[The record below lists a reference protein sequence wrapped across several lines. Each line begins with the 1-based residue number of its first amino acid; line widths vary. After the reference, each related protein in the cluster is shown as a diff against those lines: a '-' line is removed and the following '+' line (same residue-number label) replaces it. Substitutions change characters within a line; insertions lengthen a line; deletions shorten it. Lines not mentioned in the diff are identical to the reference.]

1 MVFPGPDYHPRGG
14 GLRINANFFPHYLF
28 NTLSYSQGQ
37 IITLEVEDFDMEPGK
52 DYVLIRDG
60 EEPTD
65 RELAVLTGIS
75 SELFSWV
82 ESRVGSGSVYGAAF
96 IRLLWFRIQLQ

>member
-1 MVFPGPDYHPRGG
+1 
-14 GLRINANFFPHYLF
+14 
-28 NTLSYSQGQ
+28 
-37 IITLEVEDFDMEPGK
+37 MEPGK

-82 ESRVGSGSVYGAAF
+82 ESPVGSGSVW
-96 IRLLWFRIQLQ
+96 IRIYWALMVPDRDPVAIKLKKIN